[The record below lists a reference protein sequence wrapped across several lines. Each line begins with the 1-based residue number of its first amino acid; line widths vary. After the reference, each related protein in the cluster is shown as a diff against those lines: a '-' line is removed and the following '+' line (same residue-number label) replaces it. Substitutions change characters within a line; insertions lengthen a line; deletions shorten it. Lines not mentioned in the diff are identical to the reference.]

1 MIILIR
7 HLPTEDNLKGY
18 LVGRRDVS
26 IVQESISLSDHVKN
40 IADSSQ
46 PLIFCS
52 PLARA
57 RQTAD
62 LLFHSFQIDDR
73 LIEFDFGYLEGMTHN
88 EVASN
93 PDYIMWKSNLLEVS
107 LGETG
112 ADFVARVYQFY
123 KYITSSGK
131 KTDICVV
138 SHGGVLR
145 CLRAFLTGNEVSTSN
160 QDWHIYHGEIVL
172 FSGDSQEGRFNE
184 FNRISAF
191 G

>member
-7 HLPTEDNLKGY
+7 HLPTKDNLRGY
-18 LVGRRDVS
+18 LVGRRDTS
-26 IVQESISLSDHVKN
+26 IVRKSISLSDHVKN
-40 IADSSQ
+40 IAVSSQ
-46 PLIFCS
+46 SLIFCS

-57 RQTAD
+57 RQTAN

-73 LIEFDFGYLEGMTHN
+73 LIEFDFGYLEGLTHD
-88 EVASN
+88 EAASN

-107 LGETG
+107 LGESG
-112 ADFVARVYQFY
+112 ADFAARVYHFY
-123 KYITSSGK
+123 KYVISSCK
-131 KTDICVV
+131 ETDICVV

-145 CLRAFLTGNEVSTSN
+145 CLRAFMTGSETSTSN
-160 QDWHIYHGEIVL
+160 QDWYIDHGEIVL
-172 FSGDSQEGRFNE
+172 FSDDSQEGRFNE